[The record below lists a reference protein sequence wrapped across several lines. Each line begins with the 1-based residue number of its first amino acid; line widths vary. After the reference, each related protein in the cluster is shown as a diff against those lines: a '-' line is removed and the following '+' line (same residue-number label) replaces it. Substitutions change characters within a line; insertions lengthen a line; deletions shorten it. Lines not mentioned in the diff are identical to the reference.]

1 MLNFSDELGQR
12 TWERINSERV
22 IWLTT
27 VSSKGIPQPR
37 PVWFVW
43 DNGDIIIY
51 SSGHAKKLTHIS
63 VNPNVSLN
71 FNAGANGYDVQ
82 IILGKAYVDKDLPPS
97 NLNKAYSEKYGAE
110 ILTLDMDE
118 EKYAGIFN
126 VGIRITPV
134 KLRGLE
140 AIPDIELDV

>member
-12 TWERINSERV
+12 TWERINTERV

-27 VSSKGIPQPR
+27 ISSKGIPQPR

-51 SSGHAKKLTHIS
+51 SSKHAKKLAHIS

-71 FNAGANGYDVQ
+71 FNAGADGYDVQ
-82 IILGKAYVDKDLPPS
+82 VILGKARADHDLPPS

-118 EKYAGIFN
+118 EKYAGVFN

-134 KLRGLE
+134 KLRGLDP
-140 AIPDIELDV
+140 IPTID